1 MRVILADLKTSECL
15 IVKDTVAGGYGSRFV
30 PFSKVTSI
38 YCYFKQRRLDL
49 PSIQMGYLAAIL
61 LGHGHDVAVTHDAI
75 PAGDVALVLS
85 SLVDYRRETEW
96 ADEARQRG
104 IRVGFVGLACS
115 KMPELFRD
123 HADFLIMGEPEAAAS
138 RLACGERLTG
148 QTTSP
153 PVADLDS
160 LPFPRWEL
168 LRGTG
173 RTWGQTQRRRFPVLA
188 SRGCT
193 EFCTY
198 CPHRILAGYRS
209 RSVRN
214 VADELEQLCDR
225 YPRPHIVFRDPL
237 FTHDRDRCLS
247 LCDEILSRGLGLS
260 FDCETRLDGLDDDL
274 LVVLRRAGMRAV
286 SFEVETV
293 APETLRRVGRR
304 PIPEPHQRAVID
316 ACHRLDIMTV
326 GYYVF
331 GFLQDDWSTISAT
344 IEYSIAL
351 GTTFA
356 QFKVLTPYPGTPMWK
371 QFAPLVFERD
381 WQQFNGYT
389 PTFRHPNVTPEDLRF
404 LLGAA
409 YARFY
414 ARPGWLVNY
423 WNLREFLSNALLHR
437 MDRKVLQ
444 WHAEK
449 EISVVSRAAEC

>member
-1 MRVILADLKTSECL
+1 
-15 IVKDTVAGGYGSRFV
+15 
-30 PFSKVTSI
+30 
-38 YCYFKQRRLDL
+38 
-49 PSIQMGYLAAIL
+49 
-61 LGHGHDVAVTHDAI
+61 
-75 PAGDVALVLS
+75 
-85 SLVDYRRETEW
+85 
-96 ADEARQRG
+96 
-104 IRVGFVGLACS
+104 
-115 KMPELFRD
+115 
-123 HADFLIMGEPEAAAS
+123 
-138 RLACGERLTG
+138 
-148 QTTSP
+148 
-153 PVADLDS
+153 
-160 LPFPRWEL
+160 
-168 LRGTG
+168 
-173 RTWGQTQRRRFPVLA
+173 
-188 SRGCT
+188 
-193 EFCTY
+193 
-198 CPHRILAGYRS
+198 
-209 RSVRN
+209 
-214 VADELEQLCDR
+214 
-225 YPRPHIVFRDPL
+225 
-237 FTHDRDRCLS
+237 
-247 LCDEILSRGLGLS
+247 
-260 FDCETRLDGLDDDL
+260 
-274 LVVLRRAGMRAV
+274 
-286 SFEVETV
+286 
-293 APETLRRVGRR
+293 
-304 PIPEPHQRAVID
+304 
-316 ACHRLDIMTV
+316 MTV